1 MNPAAPVTRVRIISY
16 LLDGELR
23 TAATEVRGG
32 IGDDS
37 ALGSQCVNAAVQTAT
52 RWYAAAPP
60 GRGRT

>member
-16 LLDGELR
+16 LQLDGELR

-37 ALGSQCVNAAVQTAT
+37 AVRCQGMGAAVQTAT
-52 RWYAAAPP
+52 R
-60 GRGRT
+60 